1 MTSTHPEERRIAG
14 LLQEMISRSG
24 VAVAQLE
31 ESLGWETGR
40 LAEVLDGQRGLA
52 FGELVQVL
60 PLVRLSPADFF
71 ARAYGLHEGG
81 IGIPENGSAEG
92 EHVLERRFEESRRVI
107 EEAIV
112 RRAAWLR
119 ERRDLSPK

>member
-24 VAVAQLE
+24 VAVPQLE
-31 ESLGWETGR
+31 ESLGWQPGR
-40 LAEVLDGQRGLA
+40 LVEALDGERGLA

-60 PLVRLSPADFF
+60 PLLRLSPADFF

-81 IGIPENGSAEG
+81 IPESGPAEG
-92 EHVLERRFEESRRVI
+92 EDVLERRFEESRRVI

-112 RRAAWLR
+112 RRTAWLR
-119 ERRDLSPK
+119 EHRER